1 MNYLTLSYTGDT
13 INNLKSSNLST
24 MLHHLFTSFFFRQAE
39 LGTPKLEALA
49 DGTSLLS
56 RVATLETEMAELSID
71 SSADLGH
78 VQHGL
83 LTAQE
88 EMQGLRSFT
97 ADQLTTLEENLSE
110 ISKAMESMEEMRMKM
125 TKMTCSVD
133 ELSEKV
139 AAMEIDL
146 NEQAITASALNGHLE
161 SGVATAKQDA
171 LSTSAIQIQLAR
183 GSP

>member
-1 MNYLTLSYTGDT
+1 MSQQ
-13 INNLKSSNLST
+13 IKSSKLSNLSK
-24 MLHHLFTSFFFRQAE
+24 HFAICSPRFFFPQAE
-39 LGTPKLEALA
+39 LGAPKLEALA
-49 DGTSLLS
+49 DGASLLS
-56 RVATLETEMAELSID
+56 RVASLETEMAELSID

-171 LSTSAIQIQLAR
+171 LSTSAMQIQLAH